1 MTQPRG
7 AGNRALAAWA
17 LYDWANSAF
26 PTTIIYF
33 VFAGYFA
40 KAVAPDEVTGQ
51 AWWSFG
57 VGLSA
62 LAVAILAPFC
72 GAIADRDGRR
82 KPWIAVF
89 TIICIIAT
97 AALWTIRP
105 DPALAIVALVLVGIA
120 NIGFEMASVFYNAML
135 PSLAPPHRMGR
146 WSGWAWVVGYAG
158 GLSVLAISLVGFVQA
173 ENPWFGL
180 AHEEAANVR
189 ATSVLVAVWFA
200 LFALPMF
207 FLTPDDPATGIAP
220 SAALRQGIGQLVKTF
235 RQVRD
240 YRDIALFLLAR
251 VFYIDGLTTL
261 FVVGAI
267 FAGTAFWLS
276 FEEIILFGIAI
287 NVFSGIGAAAFGWVD
302 DWWGPKPTI
311 LLSIAGLTALII
323 ALAQRR
329 ISLRSFREIFV
340 ETANT
345 SVMLYVVL
353 FGAMLFA
360 KLISFSGLADA
371 LLEMVQGSGLSK
383 MGILLAILAVFL
395 VLGCVMDSM
404 AIILIFVPLF
414 TPTLLAQGFD
424 LIWFGIV
431 VVVLTEIGLITPPIG
446 MNVFVLKA
454 NLPNVAVGTIFR
466 GLIPFI
472 AADVLRLAL
481 LVAVPG
487 ISLVLVQMMK

>member
-1 MTQPRG
+1 MTLG
-7 AGNRALAAWA
+7 LIALATVLLLAFARVPLGIA
-17 LYDWANSAF
+17 LLVVSFVGIGSLNGFEVARTLVPMTLSEAVFSYELAVVPLFILMGNILSRTGISDDLFRAAYAF
-26 PTTIIYF
+26 L
-33 VFAGYFA
+33 G
-40 KAVAPDEVTGQ
+40 AVRG
-51 AWWSFG
+51 
-57 VGLSA
+57 GLA
-62 LAVAILAPFC
+62 LATIVTCAGFSAVC
-72 GAIADRDGRR
+72 GSS
-82 KPWIAVF
+82 F
-89 TIICIIAT
+89 AT
-97 AALWTIRP
+97 AATMAKVCYPSMKRYGYSERLATGTIAAGGTLGILIPPSIILMIYGILTQINIGHLFIAAILPGLLGLLMYMATVYLTAVLRP
-105 DPALAIVALVLVGIA
+105 DEAPRGDRVSAREKWQSLSGVWPFCLLFLVVI
-120 NIGFEMASVFYNAML
+120 
-135 PSLAPPHRMGR
+135 
-146 WSGWAWVVGYAG
+146 G
-158 GLSVLAISLVGFVQA
+158 GLYLGVFTAT
-173 ENPWFGL
+173 
-180 AHEEAANVR
+180 EA
-189 ATSVLVAVWFA
+189 
-200 LFALPMF
+200 
-207 FLTPDDPATGIAP
+207 G
-220 SAALRQGIGQLVKTF
+220 
-235 RQVRD
+235 
-240 YRDIALFLLAR
+240 
-251 VFYIDGLTTL
+251 
-261 FVVGAI
+261 
-267 FAGTAFWLS
+267 
-276 FEEIILFGIAI
+276 
-287 NVFSGIGAAAFGWVD
+287 GIGAG
-302 DWWGPKPTI
+302 
-311 LLSIAGLTALII
+311 TALII